1 MNMAKVTC
9 KICKNKIEK
18 SEAYVITKINE
29 KTNKKTNSYYC
40 SKEEFEKDKYWK
52 SLWQKLLISIDDIL
66 GYTCVSKVKVN
77 ELKALEKEYTREQIY
92 NCIENNKEEI
102 KRYLEIKN
110 IQDEYGKISY
120 IFACIRNKIK
130 DNTANFGTTE
140 INTNDDIII
149 NLKYEED
156 SDIFERLKRQRR
168 NADKNSNNIFK
179 IIDSKKKGDK

>member
-1 MNMAKVTC
+1 MAKVTC

-18 SEAYVITKINE
+18 NEAYVITKINE

-40 SKEEFEKDKYWK
+40 SKEEFEKDKYLK

-77 ELKALEKEYTREQIY
+77 ELKELEKEYTREQIY

-102 KRYLEIKN
+102 KRYLEMKN

-130 DNTANFGTTE
+130 DDTANFGTTE

-149 NLKYEED
+149 NLKYED
-156 SDIFERLKRQRR
+156 DNDIFERLERQRR

-179 IIDSKKKGDK
+179 IIDNKKKGDK